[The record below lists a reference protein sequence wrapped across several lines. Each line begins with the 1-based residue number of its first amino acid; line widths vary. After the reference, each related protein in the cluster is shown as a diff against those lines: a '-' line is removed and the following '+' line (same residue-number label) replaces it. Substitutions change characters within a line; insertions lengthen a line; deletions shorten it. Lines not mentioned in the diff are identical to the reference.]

1 MESKSLSS
9 SYAASDTQIAETV
22 IDVLKGLAHELYPK
36 RHPFTIE
43 ADTLLEQQ
51 LGIDSLARMELLN
64 RLEKALHIRL
74 DEQALLGTET
84 VGDLIRLCSTQ
95 AGLKTTP
102 STRDDTPLVDQVS
115 RHQGFPEQAQT
126 LIEALAWHR
135 DRQPDNACVYLY
147 SGDDE
152 QAEVI
157 TYRALWNGAYR
168 VCAGIRARGVGPG
181 EAVALMFPTGKE
193 FLYSFFG
200 VLMAGAV
207 ATPIYPP
214 FRLAQIEEHL
224 KRQTGILENSQAVLL
239 ISAPEAKQVGVY
251 LKARLPKLLDV
262 VTFDELNITREAGI
276 IQRRAG
282 DTAFMQYT
290 SGSTGNPKGVV
301 LSHAN
306 LLANI
311 RYMGKTLKVTADD
324 VFVSWLPLYHD
335 MGLIGAWLGSLY
347 HGFPLVLMPPLSF
360 IARPY
365 RWLQALSRHRGTL
378 SAGPN
383 FAFEIST
390 RKIRDDEI
398 DGVDLSRV
406 RVLCNGAEPIHHRTL
421 ENFIQRFAAYGLNP
435 GAVCP
440 VYGLAE
446 SSVGLAFPPLGR
458 GPKIDV
464 VDAEQFYRK
473 RLAIPAEGAAGNVL
487 HIVACGYPL
496 ADHEVRIVDDKG
508 RELAERQVGRLQF
521 RGPSATSGYFRNPEA
536 NAALFEQGWL
546 NSGDFAYIAEGEI
559 YITGRAKDMIIRAG
573 RNIYPYELE
582 QAIGE
587 LDGIHKGNVAVFSST
602 DRTQGTEKLVVLAES
617 RVRDPARRE
626 QLKQQ
631 IQQITTDIAQLPAD
645 DIVLAPL
652 RTILKTSSGKI
663 RRLDCKRLYEQGR
676 IGRSKSVGRQ
686 YVSLLLNAL
695 VPYLQRQLHNLKEI
709 LYTGYAW
716 LLCALATLL
725 LWPAAM
731 LIPGRKIPVMLI
743 KAGIRTVF
751 FLLGI
756 RYEIHGAEHIP
767 RNGPC
772 ILVCNHMSYL
782 DTFALGLA
790 LPPDF
795 SFVAKQ
801 ELQNIWF
808 VRVLLKKMNTYF
820 VERFDTHKSVED
832 SNQIIDATRQGT
844 SLVFF
849 PEGTF
854 TRAPGLRNFKLGA
867 FVAAADAGVPV
878 LPAAIRGTRS
888 ILRGSDWRP
897 RRGRFTITFSPPI
910 QPQKKGFDE
919 AVRLRNLA
927 RDTILQH
934 CGEPDLEA

>member
-1 MESKSLSS
+1 MSS
-9 SYAASDTQIAETV
+9 SYAASGGQVSQIV
-22 IDVLKGLAHELYPK
+22 IGILEELAHELYPK
-36 RHPFTIE
+36 RHRFAIE
-43 ADTLLEQQ
+43 PETLLEQQ

-64 RLEKALHIRL
+64 RLEKALHSRL
-74 DEQALLGTET
+74 DEEALLSTET

-95 AGLKTTP
+95 GRPETTASKTGLP
-102 STRDDTPLVDQVS
+102 EPEQVS

-126 LIEALAWHR
+126 LVEALAWHKEK
-135 DRQPDNACVYLY
+135 QPDNACVYLY
-147 SGDDE
+147 TGDIDQPE
-152 QAEVI
+152 II

-168 VCAGIRARGVGPG
+168 VCAGIRGHGVGPG

-262 VTFDELNITREAGI
+262 VTFDELSITREAGI
-276 IQRRAG
+276 IQRETQ

-398 DGVDLSRV
+398 AGIDLSAV
-406 RVLCNGAEPIHHRTL
+406 RVLCNGAEPIHYQTL
-421 ENFIQRFAAYGLNP
+421 EKFSTRFAAYGLDP
-435 GAVCP
+435 GAICP

-446 SSVGLAFPPLGR
+446 SSVGLAFPPLRR
-458 GPKIDV
+458 GPKVDTIDA
-464 VDAEQFYRK
+464 DKFYRK
-473 RLAIPAEGAAGNVL
+473 RIAVPADSDTANVL

-521 RGPSATSGYFRNPEA
+521 RGPSATRGYFRNPEA
-536 NAALFEQGWL
+536 NAGLFEQGWL

-587 LDGIHKGNVAVFSST
+587 IDGVHKGNVAVFSSL
-602 DRTQGTEKLVVLAES
+602 DKEQGTEKLVVLAES
-617 RVRDPARRE
+617 RVRDPDRRE
-626 QLKQQ
+626 QIKQR

-663 RRLDCKRLYEQGR
+663 RRLDCKRLYEQGL
-676 IGRSKSVGRQ
+676 IGKSKSIPRQ
-686 YVSLLLNAL
+686 YASLLLHATG
-695 VPYLQRQLHNLKEI
+695 PYLRRQLNNLKEVF
-709 LYTGYAW
+709 YTAYAW

-725 LWPAAM
+725 LWPASM
-731 LIPGRKIPVMLI
+731 LIPGRKIPLLLM
-743 KAGIRTVF
+743 KAGMKTVL

-756 RYEIHGAEHIP
+756 RYEIRGTEHIP
-767 RNGPC
+767 RNRPC

-782 DTFALGLA
+782 DTFVLGLA
-790 LPPDF
+790 LTPDF

-801 ELQNIWF
+801 ELQDIWF
-808 VRVLLKKMNTYF
+808 VRVLLRKMNTFF

-832 SNQIIDATRQGT
+832 SNQIIEATRHGT

-867 FVAAADAGVPV
+867 FVAAADAGVPI

-897 RRGRFTITFSPPI
+897 RRGRFTITFNPPI
-910 QPQKKGFDE
+910 QPRKKGFDE

-927 RDTILQH
+927 RDIILKD